1 MKRNP
6 QYLKAP
12 LRQWGS
18 RSLTLI
24 GLTVLAV
31 QPASAV
37 KWVGPG
43 TPTDFNS
50 SANWANGTVPGSGD
64 QALFQNNANATLSSD
79 ITVGYLTASFTWDPG
94 RVGTVTIDAGANTLT
109 LDRPS
114 SVNADASATGGGTL
128 NLKGNIALATSNPS
142 LIAGA
147 TSRIVFD
154 SATLSSSGAGFV
166 PFVGGG
172 TVELSNSST
181 ASSVSRLIV
190 NNGTSLEVSGTSTI
204 NGNLEVK
211 NGSSLVVGGTS
222 SLTVTGDILASSG
235 TPDSKWVIDL
245 AGTSPSTSLISAT
258 DINITDVA
266 LDLSNVPIYTAPDV
280 PYVLATYS
288 GTLTGNEFA
297 SVAGLGHH
305 QIVYNFGPNANQI
318 AIIPELSHATPLLSG
333 LLPLLMV
340 RVRRRRGSCPVA
352 K

>member
-1 MKRNP
+1 MK
-6 QYLKAP
+6 KALQDFTSP
-12 LRQWGS
+12 LRSWGL
-18 RSLTLI
+18 RHLPVV
-24 GLTVLAV
+24 GLAALSV

-37 KWVGPG
+37 KWVGPS

-50 SANWANGTVPGSGD
+50 SANWNGGTVPGSGD
-64 QALFQNNANATLSSD
+64 QALFQYSANATLSSD
-79 ITVGYLTASFTWDPG
+79 ITIGYVNASVSWNPGLVGN
-94 RVGTVTIDAGANTLT
+94 VTIDAGANTLT
-109 LDRPS
+109 IDSPS
-114 SVNADASATGGGTL
+114 SIYADASATGSATL
-128 NLKGNIALATSNPS
+128 NLKGNIALATSDPT
-142 LIAGA
+142 IAAGA
-147 TSRIVFD
+147 TSRIVLD

-181 ASSVSRLIV
+181 ASSVTRLIV
-190 NNGTSLEVSGTSTI
+190 NNATSLEVSGTSTV

-222 SLTVTGDILASSG
+222 SLTVTGNILPSSG

-245 AGTSPSTSLISAT
+245 AGTSPDTALISAT
-258 DINITDVA
+258 DIDVSDIA
-266 LDLSNVPIYTAPDV
+266 LDLSNVPTYVSSTT

-297 SVAGLGHH
+297 SVTGLGNN

-318 AIIPELSHATPLLSG
+318 AIIPELSHAAPLLSG

-340 RVRRRRGSCPVA
+340 RVRRRRGSSLVA